1 MLLILGLRYVIVRVA
16 TFKISFIY
24 SYFSLLFFLIIFMIE
39 TILSTVRG
47 LDISNFS
54 VWRIF
59 FFYFLEISKLVASK
73 IKLFNLLILIT
84 FVFLFFYRLF
94 DFYLKYDYFLTYIDN
109 QFFKFLLY
117 CSVKM
122 LFKICKVTVLAFK
135 KIIN

>member
-94 DFYLKYDYFLTYIDN
+94 DFYLK
-109 QFFKFLLY
+109 
-117 CSVKM
+117 
-122 LFKICKVTVLAFK
+122 
-135 KIIN
+135 